1 MRKLNYWMFLCCVA
15 LCQQKNYA
23 QTSQWESFYSYN
35 NTSKAAPFG
44 QKLVVAAENALLI
57 YDTSSETAQKITTV
71 DGLSGDVISA
81 IAVYESI
88 VLIGHAN
95 GLVAQYNTTSQKI
108 TYDNSIERN
117 PNLIATQKQVN
128 HIHLNGDMA
137 FLATGFGIVELNP
150 STLEFGNTYYFGPL
164 DNRIEVIQAYVFQNK
179 LYAAT
184 VQGLYSSSVSNPQ
197 ILEFSS
203 WDMHSTGK
211 WVSLWHHGTDLFG
224 AIDEGS
230 ATSLNRIGA
239 TIEQKTRYA
248 GTFRN
253 VSKNEDGVVLTLRNK
268 IVLLDP
274 ELSTASEH
282 ASIPGIKAHTFMF
295 AHRPNNYFLIGT
307 SSNGLVRYEPSE
319 EPQFLSPDGPLENN
333 IFDIET
339 LENELW
345 ISHGDYDR
353 DYNPHPLPDQHGV
366 SHYADSQWKNIS
378 NDSLFNVDS
387 IVRVVA
393 HPSELGTLY
402 VCSYHGGIVY
412 LKENEA
418 VELWNQNNSG
428 LERLT
433 FAGDNYVSIRVRDAV
448 VDDQGNLWSITAF
461 IERGLKKRAPTGEW
475 TSFDITGAI
484 IDHVKESGYS
494 NLEFYNN
501 KLMFFGGVNSGI
513 MAVDTSQS
521 PPVMKR
527 ITGQDFGLPSDD
539 VRSIRLDKDNRLWVG
554 TREGIA
560 VLYAPNRFF
569 EEDTKLNAVVVNDD
583 GNLRELLSGQFI
595 TDIEVDGNNQKWIS
609 TASSG
614 VFLTN
619 ANGTEILHHFTKE
632 NSPLPSSSVKTIG
645 IDASTG
651 KVYFGT
657 LLGMTSYLGDAYQ
670 PEQDLSSVSLFPNP
684 VRPEYTGNLIVKG
697 LQQDARI
704 KITDIAGNLVYDM
717 TSKGG
722 SVSWDLRSFSG
733 SRVRSGVYLLFIS
746 SKDGTDSNVKKVMI
760 IN

>member
-1 MRKLNYWMFLCCVA
+1 
-15 LCQQKNYA
+15 
-23 QTSQWESFYSYN
+23 
-35 NTSKAAPFG
+35 
-44 QKLVVAAENALLI
+44 
-57 YDTSSETAQKITTV
+57 
-71 DGLSGDVISA
+71 
-81 IAVYESI
+81 
-88 VLIGHAN
+88 
-95 GLVAQYNTTSQKI
+95 
-108 TYDNSIERN
+108 
-117 PNLIATQKQVN
+117 
-128 HIHLNGDMA
+128 
-137 FLATGFGIVELNP
+137 
-150 STLEFGNTYYFGPL
+150 
-164 DNRIEVIQAYVFQNK
+164 
-179 LYAAT
+179 
-184 VQGLYSSSVSNPQ
+184 
-197 ILEFSS
+197 
-203 WDMHSTGK
+203 
-211 WVSLWHHGTDLFG
+211 
-224 AIDEGS
+224 
-230 ATSLNRIGA
+230 
-239 TIEQKTRYA
+239 
-248 GTFRN
+248 
-253 VSKNEDGVVLTLRNK
+253 
-268 IVLLDP
+268 
-274 ELSTASEH
+274 
-282 ASIPGIKAHTFMF
+282 
-295 AHRPNNYFLIGT
+295 
-307 SSNGLVRYEPSE
+307 
-319 EPQFLSPDGPLENN
+319 
-333 IFDIET
+333 
-339 LENELW
+339 
-345 ISHGDYDR
+345 
-353 DYNPHPLPDQHGV
+353 
-366 SHYADSQWKNIS
+366 
-378 NDSLFNVDS
+378 
-387 IVRVVA
+387 
-393 HPSELGTLY
+393 
-402 VCSYHGGIVY
+402 
-412 LKENEA
+412 
-418 VELWNQNNSG
+418 
-428 LERLT
+428 
-433 FAGDNYVSIRVRDAV
+433 
-448 VDDQGNLWSITAF
+448 
-461 IERGLKKRAPTGEW
+461 
-475 TSFDITGAI
+475 
-484 IDHVKESGYS
+484 
-494 NLEFYNN
+494 
-501 KLMFFGGVNSGI
+501 
-513 MAVDTSQS
+513 
-521 PPVMKR
+521 MKR